1 MAKKDK
7 APKLPKKVG
16 GVKVPKQLRKTA
28 KTAIEIAQNP
38 LAREIVSAA
47 VVAGAAALAKSKTA
61 KAAPGTEKTTEQAT
75 DKMVDLGSLI
85 AQGVAA
91 FVSGFD
97 KGAEMMSE
105 KSPAQGRAAT
115 DAKSGKTDTTK
126 KTTDR

>member
-1 MAKKDK
+1 MAKKEK

-47 VVAGAAALAKSKTA
+47 VVAGAAALAKGKTA
-61 KAAPGTEKTTEQAT
+61 KAGSSDAKPAGQAA
-75 DKMVDLGSLI
+75 DKITDLGSLI

-105 KSPAQGRAAT
+105 NIPPK
-115 DAKSGKTDTTK
+115 AKPGSTPKPKG
-126 KTTDR
+126 

>member
-7 APKLPKKVG
+7 GPKLPKKVG

-47 VVAGAAALAKSKTA
+47 VVAGAAALAKGKTR
-61 KAAPGTEKTTEQAT
+61 KAPVGA
-75 DKMVDLGSLI
+75 DKPADQPADKITDLGSLI

-97 KGAEMMSE
+97 KGAEMVSE
-105 KSPAQGRAAT
+105 NIPPK
-115 DAKSGKTDTTK
+115 GKPRD
-126 KTTDR
+126 

>member
-47 VVAGAAALAKSKTA
+47 VVAGAAALAKGKTA
-61 KAAPGTEKTTEQAT
+61 KGASAAEKPTGQAA
-75 DKMVDLGSLI
+75 DKITDLGSLI

-105 KSPAQGRAAT
+105 NVAP
-115 DAKSGKTDTTK
+115 KTKPESTPKTK
-126 KTTDR
+126 N

>member
-7 APKLPKKVG
+7 ASRLPKKVG

-47 VVAGAAALAKSKTA
+47 VVAGAAALAKGKNA
-61 KAAPGTEKTTEQAT
+61 KARSSAEKPAEQAA
-75 DKMVDLGSLI
+75 DKMADLGSLI

-105 KSPAQGRAAT
+105 NIPPKP
-115 DAKSGKTDTTK
+115 KSGAPKPKD
-126 KTTDR
+126 

>member
-105 KSPAQGRAAT
+105 NIPPK
-115 DAKSGKTDTTK
+115 AKPGSAPKPK
-126 KTTDR
+126 A

>member
-47 VVAGAAALAKSKTA
+47 VVAGAAALAKGKTG
-61 KAAPGTEKTTEQAT
+61 KAAPGADKPTEQTA
-75 DKMVDLGSLI
+75 DKMADLGSLI

-105 KSPAQGRAAT
+105 NIPPRAKPARAPKPKA
-115 DAKSGKTDTTK
+115 
-126 KTTDR
+126 

>member
-61 KAAPGTEKTTEQAT
+61 KAAPAAEKPAEQAA
-75 DKMVDLGSLI
+75 DKMADLGSLI

-97 KGAEMMSE
+97 KGAGMMSE
-105 KSPAQGRAAT
+105 NIPPK
-115 DAKSGKTDTTK
+115 AKPGSAPKPKG
-126 KTTDR
+126 

>member
-47 VVAGAAALAKSKTA
+47 VVAGAAALAKGRTTKTA
-61 KAAPGTEKTTEQAT
+61 AGADKPGARPA
-75 DKMVDLGSLI
+75 DKITDLGSLI

-97 KGAEMMSE
+97 KGAGIVSE
-105 KSPAQGRAAT
+105 NIPPK
-115 DAKSGKTDTTK
+115 AKTK
-126 KTTDR
+126 D

>member
-28 KTAIEIAQNP
+28 RSALEIAQNP

-47 VVAGAAALAKSKTA
+47 LTAGAVALAKGKGHSG
-61 KAAPGTEKTTEQAT
+61 KAAPHAAAAPTA
-75 DKMVDLGSLI
+75 DKIDLGSVI
-85 AQGVAA
+85 AA

-97 KGAEMMSE
+97 KGAEMMSD
-105 KSPAQGRAAT
+105 KIAPK
-115 DAKSGKTDTTK
+115 AKPKNQSKPKT
-126 KTTDR
+126 

>member
-28 KTAIEIAQNP
+28 KAAIEIAQNP

-47 VVAGAAALAKSKTA
+47 VVAGAAALAKSKTVKTA
-61 KAAPGTEKTTEQAT
+61 GTAEKPAEQAA
-75 DKMVDLGSLI
+75 DKMADLGSLI

-97 KGAEMMSE
+97 RGAEMMSE
-105 KSPAQGRAAT
+105 NVPP
-115 DAKSGKTDTTK
+115 KTK
-126 KTTDR
+126 PGSAPKPKA

>member
-28 KTAIEIAQNP
+28 RTAIEIAQNP

-47 VVAGAAALAKSKTA
+47 VVASAAALAKGKTA
-61 KAAPGTEKTTEQAT
+61 KAASAAEKPAEQAA
-75 DKMVDLGSLI
+75 DKIADLGSLI

-97 KGAEMMSE
+97 KGAEMMADKNPS
-105 KSPAQGRAAT
+105 RAKPGST
-115 DAKSGKTDTTK
+115 PKPK
-126 KTTDR
+126 R

>member
-7 APKLPKKVG
+7 TPKLPKKVG
-16 GVKVPKQLRKTA
+16 GVKVPKQLRKSA
-28 KTAIEIAQNP
+28 KAAIEIAQNP

-47 VVAGAAALAKSKTA
+47 VVAGAAALARGKTG
-61 KAAPGTEKTTEQAT
+61 KART
-75 DKMVDLGSLI
+75 DAAAVPADKLTDLGSLI
-85 AQGVAA
+85 AQGMAA